1 MTWRAVCGGNYYD
14 MEGWVTSPGYPAD
27 YGANLDCNYRMV
39 GAGRNDYLILEFDV
53 EGFEMEDTRWKT
65 ECRYDYLQVT
75 DAITGQEVTILK
87 TRGNPGLCP
96 GLFVGLPCSW
106 HNTFPC
112 AMASPLP
119 RQNVF
124 MKKPSYML

>member
-27 YGANLDCNYRMV
+27 YGANLNCNYRMV

-53 EGFEMEDTRWKT
+53 EGFEMEQA

-75 DAITGQEVTILK
+75 DAITGQEVMYLYRRYGVFFQKVFYIK
-87 TRGNPGLCP
+87 T
-96 GLFVGLPCSW
+96 
-106 HNTFPC
+106 
-112 AMASPLP
+112 
-119 RQNVF
+119 
-124 MKKPSYML
+124 